1 MSATLSALL
10 VGIVAGLGVAVP
22 LGAVGVLLL
31 RTGIASGWRVA
42 AAGALGVASVDL
54 AYAAVATLFGSAVA
68 AVLRG
73 HEHQVRLVG
82 AAVLAVIAV
91 RGLWRVWRGRGR
103 LTEESGAAPG
113 AAPNAARPW
122 QTWASFVGLTAL
134 NPMTVIY
141 FAVVAAG
148 LASRWH
154 GVAAPAAFV
163 VGVGVASAAW
173 QLVLAGLGAFA
184 GARSGPRVRV
194 ALGVLGDLVVLALA
208 VVLAVR

>member
-10 VGIVAGLGVAVP
+10 VGVVAGLGVAVP

-31 RTGIASGWRVA
+31 RTGIGRGWQVA

-54 AYAAVATLFGSAVA
+54 AYAVVATLFGSAVA

-73 HEHQVRLVG
+73 HEHQVRLIG
-82 AAVLAVIAV
+82 AAVLAVIAL
-91 RGLWRVWRGRGR
+91 RGLWRVWRSRGR
-103 LTEESGAAPG
+103 LAEESAALPG
-113 AAPNAARPW
+113 PGEAARPW
-122 QTWASFVGLTAL
+122 QTWVSFVGLTAL

-154 GVAAPAAFV
+154 GVAAPVAFV

-194 ALGVLGDLVVLALA
+194 ALGVLGDVVVLALA
-208 VVLAVR
+208 VALTLR